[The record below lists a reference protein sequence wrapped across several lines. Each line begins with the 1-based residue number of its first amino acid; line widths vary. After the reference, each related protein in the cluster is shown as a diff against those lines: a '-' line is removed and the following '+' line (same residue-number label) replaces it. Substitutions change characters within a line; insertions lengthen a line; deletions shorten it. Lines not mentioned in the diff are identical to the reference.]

1 MTSEDTVWQISSA
14 IIAAMFPPKSWCE
27 ETTNNDLDKALFRV
41 LNSEGEAKI
50 SHIKALNK
58 LDEVLATLAKEA
70 RYVKAG
76 CQCCGEQVCLETLD
90 AANNHGE
97 Q

>member
-1 MTSEDTVWQISSA
+1 MTSEDTVWHISSA
-14 IIAAMFPPKSWCE
+14 IIAAMFPPKTWCE
-27 ETTNNDLDKALFRV
+27 EATNNDLDKALFRV

-70 RYVKAG
+70 GIK
-76 CQCCGEQVCLETLD
+76 
-90 AANNHGE
+90 
-97 Q
+97 

>member
-1 MTSEDTVWQISSA
+1 MTSEDTVWHISSA
-14 IIAAMFPPKSWCE
+14 IIAAIFPPKTWCE
-27 ETTNNDLDKALFRV
+27 EATNNDHDKALFRV

-70 RYVKAG
+70 GIK
-76 CQCCGEQVCLETLD
+76 
-90 AANNHGE
+90 
-97 Q
+97 

>member
-27 ETTNNDLDKALFRV
+27 ETTNDELDKALFRV
-41 LNSEGEAKI
+41 LNSEGESKI

-58 LDEVLATLAKEA
+58 LDEVLAKVKFEMQIEMGLVSKLEVAMYRDKLNKEA
-70 RYVKAG
+70 GVK
-76 CQCCGEQVCLETLD
+76 
-90 AANNHGE
+90 
-97 Q
+97 

>member
-1 MTSEDTVWQISSA
+1 MTSEDTVWHISSA
-14 IIAAMFPPKSWCE
+14 IIAAMFPPKTWCE
-27 ETTNNDLDKALFRV
+27 EATNNDLDKALFRV

-70 RYVKAG
+70 KLQYFTEGDK
-76 CQCCGEQVCLETLD
+76 
-90 AANNHGE
+90 
-97 Q
+97 

>member
-1 MTSEDTVWQISSA
+1 MTSEDTVWHISSA
-14 IIAAMFPPKSWCE
+14 IIAAIFPPKTWCE
-27 ETTNNDLDKALFRV
+27 EATNNDLDKALFRV

-70 RYVKAG
+70 GIK
-76 CQCCGEQVCLETLD
+76 
-90 AANNHGE
+90 
-97 Q
+97 

>member
-14 IIAAMFPPKSWCE
+14 IIAAMFPPKTWCE
-27 ETTNNDLDKALFRV
+27 EATNNDLDKALFRV

-50 SHIKALNK
+50 SHIKGLNK

-70 RYVKAG
+70 KLAYFTEGDK
-76 CQCCGEQVCLETLD
+76 
-90 AANNHGE
+90 
-97 Q
+97 

>member
-27 ETTNNDLDKALFRV
+27 ETTNNDLEKALFRV
-41 LNSEGEAKI
+41 LNSEGESKI
-50 SHIKALNK
+50 SHIKGLNK

-70 RYVKAG
+70 GIK
-76 CQCCGEQVCLETLD
+76 
-90 AANNHGE
+90 
-97 Q
+97 

>member
-1 MTSEDTVWQISSA
+1 MTSEDTVWHISSA

-27 ETTNNDLDKALFRV
+27 ETTNNDLDKALFKV

-70 RYVKAG
+70 KLAYFTEGDK
-76 CQCCGEQVCLETLD
+76 
-90 AANNHGE
+90 
-97 Q
+97 

>member
-1 MTSEDTVWQISSA
+1 MTSEDTVWHISSA
-14 IIAAMFPPKSWCE
+14 IIAAIFPPKTWCE
-27 ETTNNDLDKALFRV
+27 EATNNDLDKALFRV

-70 RYVKAG
+70 KLQYFTEGDK
-76 CQCCGEQVCLETLD
+76 
-90 AANNHGE
+90 
-97 Q
+97 